1 MSLFPVSDMS
11 GIAARLDAA
20 GIRLVDASNAIA
32 YQSRGK
38 IFVAV
43 DGGELMLKKHYQPYR
58 GAPVEQVVITP
69 RDLKNV
75 CVWLNGYAR
84 DRGVHLGLHC
94 QGAL

>member
-1 MSLFPVSDMS
+1 MNMTPVFNMQD
-11 GIAARLDAA
+11 IAARLDVA
-20 GIRLVDASNAIA
+20 GVQLVDASNAIA

-43 DGGELMLKKHYQPYR
+43 DGGELVLKKHYQPYR
-58 GAPVEQVVITP
+58 GAPVEQVSITP

-94 QGAL
+94 QGEQ